1 MPNGM
6 YGGVRGKETKI
17 GRKTFVSLPT
27 RFPFSKKWTITED
40 KGENMK
46 KKFIMHISDETK
58 L

>member
-1 MPNGM
+1 MS
-6 YGGVRGKETKI
+6 YEVIRGI
-17 GRKTFVSLPT
+17 FL
-27 RFPFSKKWTITED
+27 FPFSKKWTITED